1 MKLFILSL
9 LCLMLWGC
17 EDASEQNIKEDKG
30 ITFVDDGYTI
40 STKAI
45 PEEKPTVT
53 FVDDDY
59 FKPIESLDEPS
70 LLITNSSTCYMVSII
85 WQKRLLAAIPCD
97 HFKELTEQE
106 LRDLAVITALLV
118 HFNLVDLS
126 EADYIGLVDRW
137 IPKRYRV
144 PYHTPKQF
152 E

>member
-17 EDASEQNIKEDKG
+17 GDQEQVVEL
-30 ITFVDDGYTI
+30 
-40 STKAI
+40 
-45 PEEKPTVT
+45 EKPMVT
-53 FVDDDY
+53 FVDD
-59 FKPIESLDEPS
+59 IESLDEPS
-70 LLITNSSTCYMVSII
+70 LLITNSSTCYMVSVI

-97 HFKELTEQE
+97 QFKELTEQE
-106 LRDLAVITALLV
+106 LRDLAVVTALLV
-118 HFNLVDLS
+118 HFNLVDFS

-137 IPKRYRV
+137 IPKRYHV

>member
-45 PEEKPTVT
+45 PEEKPTVN

-59 FKPIESLDEPS
+59 FKPMESDESS
-70 LLITNSSTCYMVSII
+70 LLTLKFPPCYMISVT
-85 WQKRLLAAIPCD
+85 WQERLLAAIPCD
-97 HFKELTEQE
+97 QFKELTEQE